1 MNQLEPNARDRL
13 VSVAKGAAGAL
24 PIVGSIVAEI
34 LDSVVPNLRF
44 ERVVSFL
51 KTLDERVGCINE
63 RLANFERNLKT
74 VEGLDLF
81 EEGIIQASRAV
92 SEERKQRLAR
102 LVARSLSA
110 EELKYAESRKLIN
123 LYNELTDPEVVWLIY
138 YSLHPVLGKGPHSD
152 WVEKHPDIL
161 KPIRREM
168 GASQEQHER
177 GALQDSYKST
187 LLRLGLT
194 IERNNTTSMTI
205 LGRLLVRYIT
215 DENHEAVSY

>member
-13 VSVAKGAAGAL
+13 VSVAKGAGGAL

-44 ERVVSFL
+44 ERIVSFL

-161 KPIRREM
+161 KPIRRDT
-168 GASQEQHER
+168 GAPQEQHER
-177 GALQDSYKST
+177 GALQDSYKAT
-187 LLRLGLT
+187 LIRLGLT
-194 IERNNTTSMTI
+194 IERNNATSMTI